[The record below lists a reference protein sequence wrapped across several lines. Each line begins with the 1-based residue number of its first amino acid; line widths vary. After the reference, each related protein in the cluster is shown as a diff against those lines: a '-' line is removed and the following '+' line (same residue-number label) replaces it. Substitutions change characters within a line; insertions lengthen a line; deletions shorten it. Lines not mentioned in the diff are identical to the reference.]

1 MQQNRLFR
9 KTRTSIAIWYAGVM
23 GSILGLL
30 GIGVYKAIEY
40 THQRSVDR
48 ELESVA
54 GTLHDSL
61 ELKLTKSGSIDAIIY
76 QLLPNL
82 CLANTNCKPHN
93 NNYQPRHILSAVSKG
108 EYYVRFYDRSG
119 NLIAV
124 AGDYPQNLQSD
135 FNATY
140 WQTLRDSKN
149 HTYHQISFVLHTKSQ
164 QDWGYFQVGRTLEDV
179 EKYLTRVAIILQI
192 GLPIAILFVTIAS
205 WYLAGSAMQPIY
217 RSYRQIEQFT
227 ADAAH
232 ELRTPLAAIQAT
244 IESVIKNDLE
254 PKEASQILDRID
266 RDNRRLIQLVADL
279 LLLSRFDRQTIT
291 ASFQPCCLNDL
302 VNDLVEELDILAI
315 QNQITLNAD
324 LRVKKE
330 VFVLGN
336 CDQLY
341 RLVYNLI
348 INAIQYTPAAGTITV
363 SLYCQEN
370 SAFITVK
377 DTGIGITKEQQ
388 KKIFDRF
395 YRVDNARSR
404 HTGGSGLGLS
414 IASAITKLHRG
425 SLEVQ
430 SKIGEGSI
438 FILRLS
444 TRDDSA
450 TCKKSEYVKYK
461 KSLVTIESAADSKQQ
476 RDIQSK

>member
-1 MQQNRLFR
+1 
-9 KTRTSIAIWYAGVM
+9 M

-30 GIGVYKAIEY
+30 GIGVYKAIESA
-40 THQRSVDR
+40 HLIAVDR

-61 ELKLTKSGSIDAIIY
+61 ELKLTRLGSIDPIIY

-82 CLANTNCKPHN
+82 CQINTSCKPQDN
-93 NNYQPRHILSAVSKG
+93 NSQYRHILSVVGKG
-108 EYYVRFYDRSG
+108 EYYARFYDRSG
-119 NLIAV
+119 NLVAI
-124 AGDYPQNLQSD
+124 AGDYPQELKPD

-140 WQTLRDSKN
+140 WQKLQDSKN
-149 HTYHQISFVLHTKSQ
+149 NTYHQISFILHTKSQ
-164 QDWGYFQVGRTLEDV
+164 QDWGYFQVGRSLKNI
-179 EKYLTRVAIILQI
+179 EKYLNNVAIILKI
-192 GLPIAILFVTIAS
+192 GLPIALSLVAIAS
-205 WYLAGSAMQPIY
+205 WYLAGLAMQPIY

-244 IESVIKNDLE
+244 IESYLSSDLE
-254 PKEASQILDRID
+254 PKEANQILDRLD
-266 RDNRRLIQLVADL
+266 RDNRRLIQLVAGL
-279 LLLSRFDRQTIT
+279 LLLSRFDRQSIT
-291 ASFQPCCLNDL
+291 ACFQPCCLNDI

-315 QNQITLNAD
+315 QHRVTLNAD

-330 VFVLGN
+330 ISVLGN

-348 INAIQYTPAAGTITV
+348 INAIQYTPEGGNITV
-363 SLYCQEN
+363 SLYCREN
-370 SAFITVK
+370 NAFITVK
-377 DTGIGITKEQQ
+377 DTGIGIAPEQQ

-395 YRVDNARSR
+395 YRVDDDRSR

-414 IASAITKLHRG
+414 IASAIAKLHRG
-425 SLEVQ
+425 SLKVQ
-430 SKIGEGSI
+430 SQIGKGSI

-444 TRDDSA
+444 LKT
-450 TCKKSEYVKYK
+450 
-461 KSLVTIESAADSKQQ
+461 
-476 RDIQSK
+476 